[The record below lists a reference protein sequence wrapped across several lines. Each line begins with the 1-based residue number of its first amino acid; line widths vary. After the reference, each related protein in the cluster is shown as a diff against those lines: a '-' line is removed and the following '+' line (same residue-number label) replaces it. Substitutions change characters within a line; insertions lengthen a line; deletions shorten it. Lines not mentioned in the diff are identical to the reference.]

1 LLLVAALQPEE
12 IKRMDTVQAN
22 VMGRAP
28 VVTYSPEVRLPTV
41 QVAKRFSVVV
51 RTVERWLQDPNL
63 NFPKPIVVNKRRYWR
78 LEELERWER
87 SRASEG

>member
-1 LLLVAALQPEE
+1 MVT
-12 IKRMDTVQAN
+12 IQAN
-22 VMGRAP
+22 VTGRP
-28 VVTYSPEVRLPTV
+28 PIVTYSPEVRLPTV

-51 RTVERWLQDPNL
+51 RTIERWLRDPNL